1 MSSKLPISTAR
12 YQKTGGIAI
21 NLADSIVVIG
31 GSAVF
36 AAFSG
41 DVDQRYVHLVRPL
54 LLSFGSLL
62 SFCLTFAPAQNLF
75 YQVACGEALK
85 IEEGKPLPVI
95 KDRSTSCRNFCI
107 RTCLKLYLSHL
118 SFCWLVL

>member
-1 MSSKLPISTAR
+1 
-12 YQKTGGIAI
+12 
-21 NLADSIVVIG
+21 LADSIVVIG

-62 SFCLTFAPAQNLF
+62 SFCLTFALAQNLF

-95 KDRSTSCRNFCI
+95 KDRST
-107 RTCLKLYLSHL
+107 RTLKLSALGIKNRGELIKRLAS
-118 SFCWLVL
+118 